1 MHRAILTAAT
11 VILLPIP
18 VSAQGVATVAD
29 FAWLTGTRRMVSDRV
44 TIEETWSPPADNMIF
59 GLSRTLRGTRVVGFE
74 YLRIQSRGDTLRYI
88 AQPNG
93 APPTS
98 FTLTKWDGTEAVFEN
113 LAHDFPKRILYTKLA
128 GGVVKARIDGGAGV
142 DHGTQEFTF
151 RPVP

>member
-29 FAWLTGTRRMVSDRV
+29 FAWLTGTRRMVSDRM

-74 YLRIQSRGDTLRYI
+74 FLRIQSRGDTLVYY

-93 APPTS
+93 RTATP
-98 FTLTKWDGTEAVFEN
+98 FTLTSWNGTDAVFEN
-113 LAHDFPKRILYTKLA
+113 PTHDFPKRILYTKLA
-128 GGVVKARIDGGAGV
+128 DGLVRARIDGGAGV
-142 DHGTQEFTF
+142 EHGTQEFTF